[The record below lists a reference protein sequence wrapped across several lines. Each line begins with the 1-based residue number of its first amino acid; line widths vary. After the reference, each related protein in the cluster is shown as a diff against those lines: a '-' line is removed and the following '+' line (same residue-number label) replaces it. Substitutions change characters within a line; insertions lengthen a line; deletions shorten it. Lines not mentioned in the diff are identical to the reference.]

1 MGRLKDN
8 FEDLEMIGSRV
19 MRSIHWART
28 TAVRRVLLVI
38 GSSVVM
44 VGLYLLLINHL
55 SSYQLERS
63 DYRAKAASQDYDAI
77 QYAELLDLI
86 DECLAP
92 RNAALAGFACRAADL
107 KYSEVQR
114 GSAVVN
120 RKEVLEKG
128 DYPRMRIDVRSAQRL
143 LDLQRI
149 GSVPSTLR
157 EDLYEVMRSTYGKV
171 GTALLIGVLYLTIWL
186 VPHFLNYRESTQQS
200 RQPFLGHRLA
210 GEANEEGIPFGDMPN
225 LPHERI
231 HHPDRR

>member
-8 FEDLEMIGSRV
+8 FEDVGMIGSGV
-19 MRSIHWART
+19 MRSIHWARP
-28 TAVRRVLLVI
+28 TAVRRVLLVV
-38 GSSVVM
+38 GYSVIM
-44 VGLYLLLINHL
+44 VGLYVLLINHL
-55 SSYQLERS
+55 SSHQLERS
-63 DYRAKAASQDYDAI
+63 DYRYKAAGQDYDAI

-92 RNAALAGFACRAADL
+92 RNAALVGFACRAADI
-107 KYSEVQR
+107 KYSGVQR

-120 RKEVLEKG
+120 RKEVLDRG

-149 GSVPSTLR
+149 GRVPSTLR
-157 EDLYEVMRSTYGKV
+157 EDLYEVMRSTNGKV
-171 GTALLIGVLYLTIWL
+171 GTFLLIVGLYLTVCL
-186 VPHFLNYRESTQQS
+186 VPHFLNYRESKQRSQQS
-200 RQPFLGHRLA
+200 SPVHRLA
-210 GEANEEGIPFGDMPN
+210 GDAIDEGIPFGDVPN

>member
-8 FEDLEMIGSRV
+8 FEDVEMIGSGV
-19 MRSIHWART
+19 MRSMHWART

-38 GSSVVM
+38 GSSVIM
-44 VGLYLLLINHL
+44 VGLYVLLINHL

-63 DYRAKAASQDYDAI
+63 DYRAKAAGQDDDAI
-77 QYAELLDLI
+77 QYAELLDPI

-92 RNAALAGFACRAADL
+92 RNAALVEFACRAADL

-114 GSAVVN
+114 GSAVVH
-120 RKEVLEKG
+120 RKDVLERG

-171 GTALLIGVLYLTIWL
+171 GTILLFGVVYLTIWL
-186 VPHFLNYRESTQQS
+186 APHFLNYRESALRS
-200 RQPFLGHRLA
+200 RQPSPGHRLA
-210 GEANEEGIPFGDMPN
+210 GDATEEGIPFGDVPN

>member
-120 RKEVLEKG
+120 RKEFWREVTTLG
-128 DYPRMRIDVRSAQRL
+128 CGLTSGRRSDCWIFSALVAFLQPCVRICTR
-143 LDLQRI
+143 
-149 GSVPSTLR
+149 
-157 EDLYEVMRSTYGKV
+157 
-171 GTALLIGVLYLTIWL
+171 
-186 VPHFLNYRESTQQS
+186 
-200 RQPFLGHRLA
+200 
-210 GEANEEGIPFGDMPN
+210 
-225 LPHERI
+225 
-231 HHPDRR
+231 